1 VVFRPDGYASGQG
14 VLGDACC
21 IMGNVPISLIASGT
35 PDRVRAYCKHLID
48 YCGKGG
54 SYIVTIGTQ
63 IGDGRFHQSVR
74 RL

>member
-1 VVFRPDGYASGQG
+1 
-14 VLGDACC
+14 
-21 IMGNVPISLIASGT
+21 MGNVPISLIASGT

-54 SYIVTIGTQ
+54 SYIVTIGTR